1 MRTWNFRFIKECNG
15 NQLVAPAPREGQP
28 ELYVLKLEAKSLP
41 CMKTKIILTSML
53 FLLSFTALADDS
65 KTKDNKTVPPKP
77 YPLKTCLVCGMTL
90 GDMGKP
96 FVFEYKGQEIKV
108 CDKPEK
114 IRV

>member
-1 MRTWNFRFIKECNG
+1 
-15 NQLVAPAPREGQP
+15 
-28 ELYVLKLEAKSLP
+28 
-41 CMKTKIILTSML
+41 MKTKIILTSML

-108 CDKPEK
+108 CDKPERSAFDK
-114 IRV
+114 NPDKYMKKLADAVAKLKK